1 MTVISSL
8 KVTFGA
14 APVSSSNSSNSS
26 LHPLNIFCQF
36 ANTGNVTFICFTS
49 ANILL
54 LLPLYILVLYTGV
67 QQWRCQRSV
76 QGGRSTSQSD
86 LFTYNMVA
94 MELVGL
100 FGLFFY
106 SYGIYADSSKML
118 RLGTLA
124 FYFVFPGQSLFHCLV
139 CVEHYLAVVHP
150 ITYLRLKETKIRII
164 SIGCVWLLCSLW
176 IAVRAI
182 CCHSVPT
189 VLFLCILGF
198 SIILVLFCNLSVL
211 HVLIR
216 PRPGEVGGGRDGVD
230 QSKQRAFRIIMAI
243 FGALLSRFVGFFMSF
258 TLANMVFLRRDL
270 CVLLNSGIWLTLPG
284 SLVLPLLFL
293 HRAGKLACC
302 RQSR

>member
-8 KVTFGA
+8 NATFGP
-14 APVSSSNSSNSS
+14 APVSSSNSS
-26 LHPLNIFCQF
+26 LHPLNIIGLC
-36 ANTGNVTFICFTS
+36 ANTGNVTFICFSS

-76 QGGRSTSQSD
+76 QGGRSTGQSD

-100 FGLFFY
+100 FGLVFY
-106 SYGIYADSSKML
+106 SYGINTDSSPML
-118 RLGTLA
+118 TLGTLA
-124 FYFVFPGQSLFHCLV
+124 FLFVFPGQTLFHCLV
-139 CVEHYLAVVHP
+139 CLEHYLAVVHP
-150 ITYLRLKETKIRII
+150 VTYLRLKETKIRLI

-176 IAVRAI
+176 IAVRAM
-182 CCHSVPT
+182 CCHDAPT
-189 VLFLCILGF
+189 IWFLCILGF

-216 PRPGEVGGGRDGVD
+216 PRPGELGGGRDGVD
-230 QSKQRAFRIIMAI
+230 QSKQRAFRIIMAV
-243 FGALLSRFVGFFMSF
+243 FGALLSRFVGFVMSF
-258 TLANMVFLRRDL
+258 SLANMVLLRRDL
-270 CVLLNSGIWLTLPG
+270 CVLLFSGIWLTLPS